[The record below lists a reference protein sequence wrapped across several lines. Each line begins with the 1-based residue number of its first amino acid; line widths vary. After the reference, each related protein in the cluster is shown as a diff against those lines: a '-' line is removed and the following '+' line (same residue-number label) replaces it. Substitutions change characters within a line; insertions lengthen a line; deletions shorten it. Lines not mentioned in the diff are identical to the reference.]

1 MVNKHYNNISCVGL
15 NNYKIVFT
23 FIAVEC
29 SKVTWLPIAN
39 TLVTLLNCNLFFWVL
54 FLVWRDNYHFCRH
67 WKFVLTIFSTPNI
80 IVPVFSVQP
89 QQNLFSIIAILA
101 RQIKPSSLRE
111 TTGGNIFCIKTFY
124 TNQMFR
130 FLGYYIEHTHI
141 SLYGINRPNIK
152 VRSILTITISIHY
165 IIVCT
170 VRAVPV
176 KTY

>member
-1 MVNKHYNNISCVGL
+1 MAWWRSVWEKPVANLVNKHYNNISCVEL

-39 TLVTLLNCNLFFWVL
+39 TLVTLLNCNLFFLVL

-89 QQNLFSIIAILA
+89 QQNLFSIIAILPVKSSPA
-101 RQIKPSSLRE
+101 LWEKQLVETFFALKHFTQIKCS
-111 TTGGNIFCIKTFY
+111 GF
-124 TNQMFR
+124 
-130 FLGYYIEHTHI
+130 
-141 SLYGINRPNIK
+141 
-152 VRSILTITISIHY
+152 
-165 IIVCT
+165 
-170 VRAVPV
+170 
-176 KTY
+176 